1 MKEYLKILTFG
12 VVISL
17 FSLKGFCQKQTR
29 IMSFLE
35 SKPKVLVFSADWCLP
50 CKVVKKWMNEDK
62 DIISAF
68 SHYDVRKYDFDVDK
82 TQVAKYNIKRI
93 PTFVI
98 LKNDELI
105 TKVGIGDGKKGLELF
120 LLSNRK

>member
-1 MKEYLKILTFG
+1 
-12 VVISL
+12 
-17 FSLKGFCQKQTR
+17 
-29 IMSFLE
+29 MSFLE

-50 CKVVKKWMNEDK
+50 CKMVKKWMNEDK
-62 DIISAF
+62 DVISAF